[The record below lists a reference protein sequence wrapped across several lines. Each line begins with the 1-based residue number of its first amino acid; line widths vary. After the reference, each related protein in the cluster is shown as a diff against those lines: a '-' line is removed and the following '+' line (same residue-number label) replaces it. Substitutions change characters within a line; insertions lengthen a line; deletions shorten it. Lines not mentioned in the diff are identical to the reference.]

1 MITCAH
7 DFLFSLICYNIP
19 YLRKI
24 DLLQNWITPTEV
36 SNMADQQ
43 DKAAQERV
51 FKLIETE
58 KIRFI
63 NLEFTDVV
71 GMAKSVTIPVEQFP
85 ASLKSGRWFDGS
97 ALESIARVAESDMYL
112 FPDLSTFSLLPIQV
126 HPPATSSDLAQLH
139 DEDVGARVIC
149 NVQTPDGERFD
160 GDPRATL
167 LRALEVAH
175 ALGYDFMIAPELEF
189 YLLQREG
196 KTPMPLP
203 FDRGSYFDLSTDL
216 AATVRRQ
223 MVQALLHMG
232 IGIESSHHEIAAGQ
246 HEIDFETS
254 DALHVADGVMTA
266 RYVLKAL
273 ASHHDLYATFM
284 PKPFFGLNGSGMH
297 THQQLISHATGRNA
311 FVDES
316 GDGEYGL
323 SDVGRYFIAGQLAH
337 ARAMCAVL
345 SPLVNSYKRLV
356 PGYEAPVY
364 INWGRV
370 NREALIRVPRP
381 DANRQT
387 SARIELR
394 CCDPSSNPY
403 LAFAVML
410 RAGLDGIQRRL
421 PLPPAMDESLFLRA
435 EGERQRHLSA
445 LLPATLGEALA
456 DLREDPLIRE
466 TLGDSI
472 YEGFVEAKS
481 IEWAEYR
488 KQVHSWELDRYLP
501 VF

>member
-1 MITCAH
+1 
-7 DFLFSLICYNIP
+7 
-19 YLRKI
+19 
-24 DLLQNWITPTEV
+24 
-36 SNMADQQ
+36 MAEQQ
-43 DKAAQERV
+43 DAAMRERI
-51 FKLIETE
+51 FQLIEE
-58 KIRFI
+58 EGVRFI

-112 FPDLSTFSLLPIQV
+112 FPDLSTFSTLPIRV
-126 HPPATSSDLAQLH
+126 RPPTAANSSNMDLLN
-139 DEDVGARVIC
+139 DEDMGARVIC
-149 NVQTPDGERFD
+149 NVLTPDGERFD

-167 LRALEVAH
+167 LRAMDVAH
-175 ALGYDFMIAPELEF
+175 EMGYDFMVAPELEF
-189 YLLQREG
+189 FLLHLEG

-232 IGIESSHHEIAAGQ
+232 VKIESSHHEIAAGQ
-246 HEIDFETS
+246 HEIDFETG
-254 DALHVADGVMTA
+254 DVLRVADGVMTA
-266 RYVLKAL
+266 KYVLKAI
-273 ASHHDLYATFM
+273 ASHHNLYATFM

-316 GDGEYGL
+316 GDGDYGL

-394 CCDPSSNPY
+394 CCDPSCNPY

-410 RAGLDGIQRRL
+410 RAGLDGIQRKL
-421 PLPPAMDESLFLRA
+421 PLPPAMDERLFLHTG
-435 EGERQRHLSA
+435 GERERQLSA

-466 TLGDSI
+466 TLGDTI
-472 YEGFVEAKS
+472 YEGFVEAKG

>member
-1 MITCAH
+1 PA
-7 DFLFSLICYNIP
+7 LVRP
-19 YLRKI
+19 
-24 DLLQNWITPTEV
+24 
-36 SNMADQQ
+36 
-43 DKAAQERV
+43 
-51 FKLIETE
+51 
-58 KIRFI
+58 
-63 NLEFTDVV
+63 
-71 GMAKSVTIPVEQFP
+71 P
-85 ASLKSGRWFDGS
+85 AS
-97 ALESIARVAESDMYL
+97 ADMT
-112 FPDLSTFSLLPIQV
+112 DN
-126 HPPATSSDLAQLH
+126 

-149 NVQTPDGERFD
+149 NVRTPDGERFD

-167 LRALEVAH
+167 LRALDVAREM
-175 ALGYDFMIAPELEF
+175 GYDFLLAPELEF
-189 YLLQREG
+189 YLLHLEG

-203 FDRGSYFDLSTDL
+203 FDRGGYFDLSTDL

-232 IGIESSHHEIAAGQ
+232 IEIESSHHEIAAGQ

-254 DALHVADGVMTA
+254 DALHMADGIMTA
-266 RYVLKAL
+266 KYVLKAI
-273 ASHHDLYATFM
+273 ASRHNLYATFM

-316 GDGEYGL
+316 GSGEYGL

-394 CCDPSSNPY
+394 CCDPSCNPY
-403 LAFAVML
+403 LAFAAML

-421 PLPPAMDESLFLRA
+421 PLPPAMDESLFLRS

-456 DLREDPLIRE
+456 DLREDPLMRD

-472 YEGFVEAKS
+472 YEGFVEAKG

-488 KQVHSWELDRYLP
+488 KQVHSWEMERYLP

>member
-1 MITCAH
+1 
-7 DFLFSLICYNIP
+7 
-19 YLRKI
+19 
-24 DLLQNWITPTEV
+24 
-36 SNMADQQ
+36 MAEQQ
-43 DKAAQERV
+43 DQALQERV
-51 FKLIETE
+51 FKLIEAE
-58 KIRFI
+58 GIRFI

-71 GMAKSVTIPVEQFP
+71 GMAKSVTIPVEQLS
-85 ASLKSGRWFDGS
+85 ATLKSGRWFDGS
-97 ALESIARVAESDMYL
+97 ALESIARVAETDMYL
-112 FPDLSTFSLLPIQV
+112 FPDLSTFSTLPVRVRPPSASHIAEIDLL
-126 HPPATSSDLAQLH
+126 SN
-139 DEDVGARVIC
+139 EEVGARVIC
-149 NVQTPDGERFD
+149 NVLTPDGERFD

-167 LRALEVAH
+167 LRALDVARSM
-175 ALGYDFMIAPELEF
+175 GYDFMVAPELEF
-189 YLLQREG
+189 FLLHIEG

-203 FDRGSYFDLSTDL
+203 FDRGGYFDLSTDL

-232 IGIESSHHEIAAGQ
+232 IKIESSHHEIAAGQ
-246 HEIDFETS
+246 HEIDFENS
-254 DALHVADGVMTA
+254 DALYSADGVMTA
-266 RYVLKAL
+266 KYVLKAL
-273 ASHHDLYATFM
+273 ASRHNLYATFM

-297 THQQLISHATGRNA
+297 THQQLISHTTGRNA
-311 FVDES
+311 FVDEH
-316 GDGEYGL
+316 GNGEYGL

-356 PGYEAPVY
+356 HGYEAPVY

-394 CCDPSSNPY
+394 CCDPSCNPY

-421 PLPPAMDESLFLRA
+421 PLPPAMDESLFLRT

-445 LLPATLGEALA
+445 LLPATLGEALD

-466 TLGDSI
+466 TLGDTI

-481 IEWAEYR
+481 IEWADYR
-488 KQVHSWELDRYLP
+488 KQVHSWELERYLP

>member
-1 MITCAH
+1 
-7 DFLFSLICYNIP
+7 
-19 YLRKI
+19 
-24 DLLQNWITPTEV
+24 
-36 SNMADQQ
+36 MAEQQ
-43 DKAAQERV
+43 DRATSERI
-51 FKLIETE
+51 FKLIEAE
-58 KIRFI
+58 NIHFI

-71 GMAKSVTIPVEQFP
+71 GIAKSVTIPREQF
-85 ASLKSGRWFDGS
+85 AMTLKHGRWFDGS

-112 FPDLSTFSLLPIQV
+112 YPDLSTFSILPV
-126 HPPATSSDLAQLH
+126 RVRPPAAVDASGMDLLN

-149 NVQTPDGERFD
+149 NVLTPDGERFD

-167 LRALEVAH
+167 LRALDVAR
-175 ALGYDFMIAPELEF
+175 AMGYDFMVAPELEF
-189 YLLQREG
+189 FLLHLEG

-232 IGIESSHHEIAAGQ
+232 ISIESSHHEIAAGQ
-246 HEIDFETS
+246 HEIDFETG
-254 DALHVADGVMTA
+254 DALPVADGVMTA
-266 RYVLKAL
+266 KYVLKAI
-273 ASHHDLYATFM
+273 ASRHNLYATFM

-297 THQQLISHATGRNA
+297 THQQLISHATRRNA
-311 FVDES
+311 FVDER

-394 CCDPSSNPY
+394 CCDPSCNPY

-410 RAGLDGIQRRL
+410 RAGLDGIVRKL
-421 PLPPAMDESLFLRA
+421 PLPPAMDERLFLRS

-445 LLPATLGEALA
+445 LLPATLGEALD
-456 DLREDPLIRE
+456 DLRADPLIRE

-472 YEGFVEAKS
+472 YEGFVEAKG

-488 KQVHSWELDRYLP
+488 KQVHAWELERYLP

>member
-1 MITCAH
+1 
-7 DFLFSLICYNIP
+7 
-19 YLRKI
+19 
-24 DLLQNWITPTEV
+24 
-36 SNMADQQ
+36 MAEQQ
-43 DKAAQERV
+43 DPMLRERV
-51 FKLIETE
+51 LKRLEAE
-58 KIRFI
+58 HVRFL
-63 NLEFTDVV
+63 NLEFTDVI
-71 GMAKSVTIPVEQFP
+71 GMAKCVTIPVGQL
-85 ASLKSGRWFDGS
+85 ADSLKSGRWFDGS

-112 FPDLSTFSLLPIQV
+112 FPDLSTFSLLPARV
-126 HPPATSSDLAQLH
+126 RPSLAPTDT

-149 NVQTPDGERFD
+149 NVLTPDGERFD

-167 LRALEVAH
+167 LRALEVAREM
-175 ALGYDFMIAPELEF
+175 GYDYFVAPELEF
-189 YLLQREG
+189 FLLHLED

-203 FDRGSYFDLSTDL
+203 FDRGGYFDLSTDL

-223 MVQALLHMG
+223 MVQALLQMG
-232 IGIESSHHEIAAGQ
+232 IKVESSHHEIAAGQ

-266 RYVLKAL
+266 KYVLKAV
-273 ASHHDLYATFM
+273 ASRHTLYATFM

-297 THQQLISHATGRNA
+297 THQQLMSHSTGRNA

-316 GDGEYGL
+316 GSGEYGL

-364 INWGRV
+364 VNWGRV

-394 CCDPSSNPY
+394 CCDPSCNPY

-421 PLPPAMDESLFLRA
+421 PLPPAMDESLFLRS
-435 EGERQRHLSA
+435 GSERQRHIST

-472 YEGFVEAKS
+472 YEGFVEAKG

-488 KQVHSWELDRYLP
+488 KQVHSWELERYLP

>member
-1 MITCAH
+1 
-7 DFLFSLICYNIP
+7 
-19 YLRKI
+19 
-24 DLLQNWITPTEV
+24 
-36 SNMADQQ
+36 
-43 DKAAQERV
+43 
-51 FKLIETE
+51 
-58 KIRFI
+58 
-63 NLEFTDVV
+63 
-71 GMAKSVTIPVEQFP
+71 VEQFS
-85 ASLKSGRWFDGS
+85 ASLTSGRWFDGS

-112 FPDLSTFSLLPIQV
+112 FPDLSTFSVLPV
-126 HPPATSSDLAQLH
+126 RVRPPASTMIADLAMLD

-149 NVQTPDGERFD
+149 NVLTPDGERFD

-167 LRALEVAH
+167 LRALEVAREM
-175 ALGYDFMIAPELEF
+175 GYDFMVAPELEF
-189 YLLQREG
+189 FLLHLEG

-246 HEIDFETS
+246 HEIDFETR

-266 RYVLKAL
+266 KYVLKAI
-273 ASHHDLYATFM
+273 ASRHDLYATFM

-297 THQQLISHATGRNA
+297 THQQLISRASGRNA

-316 GDGEYGL
+316 GEGEYGL

-381 DANRQT
+381 DANRQA

-394 CCDPSSNPY
+394 CCDPSCNPY

-410 RAGLDGIQRRL
+410 RAGLDGIEHRL
-421 PLPPAMDESLFLRA
+421 PLPPAMDESLFLRD
-435 EGERQRHLSA
+435 EDERHVSP

-456 DLREDPLIRE
+456 DLREDPLLRE
-466 TLGDSI
+466 TLGDTI

>member
-1 MITCAH
+1 
-7 DFLFSLICYNIP
+7 
-19 YLRKI
+19 
-24 DLLQNWITPTEV
+24 
-36 SNMADQQ
+36 MAEQQ
-43 DKAAQERV
+43 DQAIQERV
-51 FKLIETE
+51 FKQIEAE
-58 KIRFI
+58 NIRFI

-71 GMAKSVTIPVEQFP
+71 GMAKSVTIPVEQLP
-85 ASLKSGRWFDGS
+85 ATLKSGRWFDGS
-97 ALESIARVAESDMYL
+97 ALESIARVAETDMYL
-112 FPDLSTFSLLPIQV
+112 FPDLSTFSTLPVKVRPPSALASPDVDLLN
-126 HPPATSSDLAQLH
+126 A
-139 DEDVGARVIC
+139 EEVGARVIC
-149 NVQTPDGERFD
+149 NVLTPDGERFD

-167 LRALEVAH
+167 LRSLDLARGM
-175 ALGYDFMIAPELEF
+175 GYDFMVAPELEF
-189 YLLQREG
+189 FLLHIEG

-203 FDRGSYFDLSTDL
+203 FDRGGYFDLSTDL

-223 MVQALLHMG
+223 VVQSLLFMG
-232 IGIESSHHEIAAGQ
+232 IKIESSHHEIAAGQ

-254 DALHVADGVMTA
+254 DALYIADGIMTA
-266 RYVLKAL
+266 KYMLKAL
-273 ASHHDLYATFM
+273 AARHNLYATFM

-311 FVDES
+311 FVDENGS
-316 GDGEYGL
+316 GEYGL

-356 PGYEAPVY
+356 HGYEAPVY

-381 DANRQT
+381 DTNRQT

-394 CCDPSSNPY
+394 CCDPSCNPY

-421 PLPPAMDESLFLRA
+421 PLPPAMDESLFMRT

-445 LLPATLGEALA
+445 LLPATLGEALD
-456 DLREDPLIRE
+456 DLRDDPLIRE
-466 TLGDSI
+466 TLGDTI

-481 IEWAEYR
+481 IEWADYR

-501 VF
+501 MF

>member
-1 MITCAH
+1 
-7 DFLFSLICYNIP
+7 
-19 YLRKI
+19 
-24 DLLQNWITPTEV
+24 
-36 SNMADQQ
+36 MAEQQ
-43 DKAAQERV
+43 DQEARERV
-51 FKLIETE
+51 FRLIEAE
-58 KIRFI
+58 RIRYI

-71 GMAKSVTIPVEQFP
+71 GMAKSVTIPVEQFA
-85 ASLKSGRWFDGS
+85 ASLTSGRWFDGS

-112 FPDLSTFSLLPIQV
+112 FPDLSTFSVLPV
-126 HPPATSSDLAQLH
+126 RVRPPASTVIADLAMLD

-149 NVQTPDGERFD
+149 NVLTPDGERFD

-167 LRALEVAH
+167 LRALEVAREM
-175 ALGYDFMIAPELEF
+175 GYDFMVAPELEF
-189 YLLQREG
+189 FLLHLEG

-246 HEIDFETS
+246 HEIDFETR

-266 RYVLKAL
+266 KYVLKAI
-273 ASHHDLYATFM
+273 ASRHDLYATFM

-297 THQQLISHATGRNA
+297 THQQLISRASGRNA

-316 GDGEYGL
+316 GEGEYGL

-381 DANRQT
+381 DANRQA

-394 CCDPSSNPY
+394 CCDPSCNPY

-410 RAGLDGIQRRL
+410 RAGLDGIERRL
-421 PLPPAMDESLFLRA
+421 PLPPAMDESLFLRD
-435 EGERQRHLSA
+435 GDERHVSP
-445 LLPATLGEALA
+445 LLPATLGEALT

-466 TLGDSI
+466 TLGDTI

-481 IEWAEYR
+481 IEWADYR
-488 KQVHSWELDRYLP
+488 KQVHSWELERYLP